1 MSKHIEAEGGELL
14 IETSNGYKAIIP
26 KNMAEWVKEHIKSG
40 NHAAVDHYV
49 KGLKELKP
57 GSKAQDGGKIS
68 PPVKPIVAEST
79 GNVSGQSA
87 RLNYAIAQRQAQ
99 KEKDY
104 EAALKD
110 KTGAAEEY
118 FVSRYKTSPHR
129 YKYDTDP
136 EYKKQVDKRAAQTSE
151 RFGSIDLPATDVR
164 SRNYAG
170 NPNLAF
176 MTQKGMSKEGRRAL
190 EESNLGIIGAVLP
203 IPGLETVGK
212 IPSIAKLGGKVLQR
226 EKLGATLVHPD
237 VKEIANLPRPSES
250 APEAIALTDFK
261 ARIQTPEGRRRLQ
274 KLGIL
279 GDKELQDLQ
288 MVNTSTEPGAYY
300 PDINYATVNPAERMP
315 ANIARHEIEHA
326 VQNAYQ
332 SGREKVYGTE
342 FDPFPYRKTHTI
354 TPGQTDIDRSM
365 AMLETWD
372 EPIKNKRE
380 WDDFSKSYSYESAAQ
395 PDKDKMALNYFVWG
409 SNGREKSA
417 FLGEVQ
423 QYMLDKKLI
432 NHPYQRITM
441 DDIKNAYKTA
451 IANKDELRLFNI
463 MKPNSYNFS
472 LLRDNLNKMLSI
484 TGAAGTGAA
493 AYKSDKKK

>member
-1 MSKHIEAEGGELL
+1 MSKHVEAEGGELL
-14 IETSNGYKAIIP
+14 IRSSKGYMAIVP
-26 KNMAEWVKEHIKSG
+26 KNMAAWVKEHIKSG

-49 KGLKELKP
+49 RGLQEMKD
-57 GSKAQDGGKIS
+57 GGKAQDGGKMS
-68 PPVKPIVAEST
+68 PPVKPIAAEST
-79 GNVSGQSA
+79 GNISGSAA

-104 EAALKD
+104 EAAMMD
-110 KTGAAEEY
+110 KTGAAEEA
-118 FVSRYKTSPHR
+118 FIKRYNTSPHR

-203 IPGLETVGK
+203 IPGLETVGR

-226 EKLGATLVHPD
+226 EKLGATLTHPD
-237 VKEIANLPRPSES
+237 VKEIVNYPKPSES
-250 APEAIALTDFK
+250 APESLVLTDFK
-261 ARIQTPEGRRRLQ
+261 TRIQTPEGRRRLEN
-274 KLGIL
+274 LGLL

-288 MVNTSTEPGAYY
+288 IVNTSTEPGAYY